1 MATLPFGKAQTPA
14 PGREAQTAQARQAQ
28 TAAPGARAPHPLD
41 VKPLVSTNRFKQ
53 SNYEVFQPL
62 PIKAYFVSSSGGGK
76 SSSAISAINALF
88 PLYDSFAIFASTIH
102 VDPSFDTLRKRIK
115 DKMKKKG
122 EDTEDEENR
131 FEFDS
136 LADLP
141 RVLHKQHQ
149 LIREEKDL
157 GRKTLSQ
164 LCVYIDDHLGNMRFN
179 KALDDLFSRGRH
191 IGASCFITSQVYRGA
206 SGVIR
211 KNIDCMAVFR
221 VNAAE
226 YAAIAEEIVGA
237 DVSAEEFHELYSR
250 ATASPHHFLW
260 CRLKSR
266 DPEKKFYRNYTHR
279 LSVA

>member
-1 MATLPFGKAQTPA
+1 MRHA
-14 PGREAQTAQARQAQ
+14 PPPGGYASQAQ
-28 TAAPGARAPHPLD
+28 TALAQESQPARQAHPLD
-41 VKPLVSTNRFKQ
+41 IKPLVATNRFKQ
-53 SNYEVFQPL
+53 STYEVFQPL
-62 PIKAYFVSSSGGGK
+62 PIKAYFVASSGGGK
-76 SSSAISAINALF
+76 SSAAIAAINALF
-88 PLYDSFAIFASTIH
+88 PLYDTFAIFASTIH
-102 VDPSFDTLRKRIK
+102 VDPSFDVLRKRIK

-157 GRKTLSQ
+157 GRKTLPQ

-206 SGVIR
+206 SSVIR
-211 KNIDCMAVFR
+211 KNIDCLACFR

-237 DVSAEEFHELYSR
+237 DVSAEEFHELFSR

-266 DPEKKFYRNYTHR
+266 DPAKKFYRNYTHR
-279 LSVA
+279 LSVT